1 MGVKLDE
8 KLRTMQRQAEDDS
21 LNMIST
27 VKFFSREDIHLAE
40 QAESLDQQ
48 EHLSL
53 KKNSYISL
61 FSFIGDTSDIFSF
74 AVSLLL
80 LVHNFEEIAMD
91 GGRREIE
98 AVSSYLTIFSLKL
111 HSLRSSNS
119 FLPVILQDKPD
130 LQLHIRGLH
139 QAD

>member
-1 MGVKLDE
+1 MYTVGVKLDE

-80 LVHNFEEIAMD
+80 LVYNFEEIAMD
-91 GGRREIE
+91 GGEI
-98 AVSSYLTIFSLKL
+98 
-111 HSLRSSNS
+111 
-119 FLPVILQDKPD
+119 
-130 LQLHIRGLH
+130 
-139 QAD
+139 